1 MSGTVFAER
10 LKRSCD
16 RNDMKKIFT
25 VDDLMVAVIA
35 ALGYG
40 FGYSLAKRC
49 GWPEAVCVAAC
60 LALGMALEEATGRII
75 FSKAIQRKRANRVLA
90 YAVVLLI
97 FVAAHAVSVR
107 WLGESMLETVQEE
120 VIYTVGFAVLGL
132 IVNLFLRWIRA
143 KRIRERYGDGEEG
156 FVFDL
161 TQEDQAETDKQNQ
174 RIHGEY
180 DAGLA
185 VKTRTGIYVGERNRS
200 ILTYLGIPY
209 AKPPVGEL
217 RWKAPEPLPASE
229 DVFEAVNFGASAIQV
244 EHKGVILKNHRQ
256 SEDCLSLNIYVGS
269 KKTKAKKPVVVL
281 FHHGDFTY
289 GGSADPLASG
299 ENFAEKHQDIVFV
312 SFNYRLGIFGFIDF
326 SDIPG
331 GEACPDTLNLGLLDQ
346 IAALGWIKENIV
358 SFGGDPDK
366 ITVMGFE
373 SGAISIC
380 MLAACEKAKGLF
392 NKAFVFNGS
401 PEAIYDTAEN
411 AKALA
416 KDLLKETGT
425 STMEELLRLETETL
439 KEAAQ
444 KLWKNMCA
452 PTYDE
457 KMFFSN
463 IYYAFENGAASGIDL
478 IIGIPSNESMVLR
491 SFVGNYNYEKL
502 MSVGLREIE
511 EETEGSA
518 AASIQEYLDTKT
530 ALSSEIEAKS
540 SLIDIWFA
548 LCIYRSALKLVKG
561 GNKVYLMYW
570 DAKPLIENL
579 GSGSVDAMAVMLGND
594 EASQLYGNVMDDDMS
609 DILRSFLHKF
619 ISGDALRLYNNEVIG
634 VDAIDWEKFPKELIV
649 TEKKILCESIEA
661 GLAEIKAVFKLK

>member
-1 MSGTVFAER
+1 
-10 LKRSCD
+10 
-16 RNDMKKIFT
+16 MKKLFT
-25 VDDLMVAVIA
+25 IDDFVIA
-35 ALGYG
+35 FISALGYG
-40 FGYSLAKRC
+40 FGETISRFSGL
-49 GWPEAVCVAAC
+49 PELVCVVISFAVGIAA
-60 LALGMALEEATGRII
+60 EEIISGIVFSESVQKKTINRI
-75 FSKAIQRKRANRVLA
+75 VA
-90 YAVVLLI
+90 Y
-97 FVAAHAVSVR
+97 
-107 WLGESMLETVQEE
+107 
-120 VIYTVGFAVLGL
+120 VGFFIVFLTGHYISMTQTGDSMIDYLMEEFEYVVGL
-132 IVNLFLRWIRA
+132 PIIGFIVNLCLRAYHIKKVRNV
-143 KRIRERYGDGEEG
+143 YGEG
-156 FVFDL
+156 NEGYVFDIKS
-161 TQEDQAETDKQNQ
+161 EDIEELNEQNQ
-174 RIHGEY
+174 SAPAEY
-180 DAGLA
+180 DDDLA
-185 VKTRTGIYVGERNRS
+185 VKTRTGIYVGEKSREV
-200 ILTYLGIPY
+200 ILYLGIPY
-209 AKPPVGEL
+209 AKPPVGKL
-217 RWKAPEPLPASE
+217 RWKAPEPLPSSQE
-229 DVFEAVNFGASAIQV
+229 VFEAKNYGASAIQV

-346 IAALGWIKENIV
+346 IAALGWIKENIA

-463 IYYAFENGAASGIDL
+463 IYHAFENGAASGIDF

-511 EETEGSA
+511 DETEGSA

-649 TEKKILCESIEA
+649 TEKKILCESIEE